1 MRVPQRRGRAA
12 SLSTV
17 VRDLSCVRYRKLSAA
32 SGAAGGSRSGGV
44 AGGSLSA
51 AHRTGCR

>member
-1 MRVPQRRGRAA
+1 MRVAQRRGRAA
-12 SLSTV
+12 GLSTV

-32 SGAAGGSRSGGV
+32 SGAAGGSRSGGI
-44 AGGSLSA
+44 AGGRLSA